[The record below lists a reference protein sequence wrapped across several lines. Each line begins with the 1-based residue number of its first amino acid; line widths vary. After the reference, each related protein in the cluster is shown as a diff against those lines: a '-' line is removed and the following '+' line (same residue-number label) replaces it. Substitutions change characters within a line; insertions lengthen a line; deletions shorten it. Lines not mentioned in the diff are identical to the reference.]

1 MLSPAAASLT
11 SSVIGGLMIAGSAGV
26 KIPQI
31 SRIVR
36 SQSVYGLAPT
46 AFYAESAVYSAQC
59 AYHLR
64 SGFPFATWG
73 ENLALLLQ
81 NTVCIVLLRRFGEGG
96 VTVGRAAADAAFFLL
111 LLLALAAWPPSVLPA
126 LALVNAPLIVTANL
140 AQILQN
146 RRNRST
152 GELSALTVLLRW
164 LGAVVRVGTTL
175 WQLKG
180 DRAVLLNHTLGV
192 LCTSTLLAQLWWYGR
207 TEPR

>member
-1 MLSPAAASLT
+1 MARMRRA
-11 SSVIGGLMIAGSAGV
+11 
-26 KIPQI
+26 
-31 SRIVR
+31 
-36 SQSVYGLAPT
+36 
-46 AFYAESAVYSAQC
+46 
-59 AYHLR
+59 LR
-64 SGFPFATWG
+64 
-73 ENLALLLQ
+73 
-81 NTVCIVLLRRFGEGG
+81 
-96 VTVGRAAADAAFFLL
+96 
-111 LLLALAAWPPSVLPA
+111 LLALAAWPPSVLPA

-207 TEPR
+207 TEPS

>member
-1 MLSPAAASLT
+1 M
-11 SSVIGGLMIAGSAGV
+11 
-26 KIPQI
+26 
-31 SRIVR
+31 
-36 SQSVYGLAPT
+36 
-46 AFYAESAVYSAQC
+46 
-59 AYHLR
+59 
-64 SGFPFATWG
+64 
-73 ENLALLLQ
+73 
-81 NTVCIVLLRRFGEGG
+81 
-96 VTVGRAAADAAFFLL
+96 TVGRAAADAAFFVL

-207 TEPR
+207 TDQRWRLASPASFSLYALVASLQVVRVQRVRRPRGTRAPRPRARAATRRRRRRSAR

>member
-1 MLSPAAASLT
+1 MLSSAAASLT

-81 NTVCIVLLRRFGEGG
+81 NTVCIVLLRRFG
-96 VTVGRAAADAAFFLL
+96 
-111 LLLALAAWPPSVLPA
+111 WKHS
-126 LALVNAPLIVTANL
+126 I
-140 AQILQN
+140 Q
-146 RRNRST
+146 
-152 GELSALTVLLRW
+152 
-164 LGAVVRVGTTL
+164 RVI
-175 WQLKG
+175 
-180 DRAVLLNHTLGV
+180 A
-192 LCTSTLLAQLWWYGR
+192 
-207 TEPR
+207 

>member
-1 MLSPAAASLT
+1 MHRPHTTGESSPGPGAPGALPSSAMWQMPHRS
-11 SSVIGGLMIAGSAGV
+11 SSVVHVHEATPCQFLMLIL
-26 KIPQI
+26 K
-31 SRIVR
+31 
-36 SQSVYGLAPT
+36 
-46 AFYAESAVYSAQC
+46 
-59 AYHLR
+59 
-64 SGFPFATWG
+64 
-73 ENLALLLQ
+73 
-81 NTVCIVLLRRFGEGG
+81 
-96 VTVGRAAADAAFFLL
+96 
-111 LLLALAAWPPSVLPA
+111 PPSVLPA

-207 TEPR
+207 TETR